1 MPGCTTG
8 TGALLRSNE
17 HVQPSAFS
25 FPVTVTYPFIQHLAR
40 RRDRDSVC
48 VHQRTND
55 MGRLIRFETL
65 WRNLTTSG
73 RSWGGGFCFLLGCSV
88 DEQN

>member
-8 TGALLRSNE
+8 TGASPRSNK
-17 HVQPSAFS
+17 PAASS
-25 FPVTVTYPFIQHLAR
+25 SCLDLFPFQSQSSYPFIQHLAR

-55 MGRLIRFETL
+55 MGRLIRF
-65 WRNLTTSG
+65 
-73 RSWGGGFCFLLGCSV
+73 
-88 DEQN
+88 